1 MVTYQE
7 TLGDSAPLL
16 VAKLFGTTVSINI
29 LEFFIYYFYYDISEN
44 LCINS
49 NIFWVLYNLSGLP
62 RNEFKL
68 G

>member
-29 LEFFIYYFYYDISEN
+29 LEFFKFFYS
-44 LCINS
+44 LCV
-49 NIFWVLYNLSGLP
+49 F
-62 RNEFKL
+62 
-68 G
+68 